1 MRHKVLL
8 VEPHPLLRDGL
19 RALINAAPDFEV
31 VAEAQDAVGA
41 IGHASAL
48 RPDIVV
54 SEIALAQRGGLD
66 GLEALADIR
75 RRCPDTLVVVLTSAA
90 SHGHLREALSLGV
103 RAFVVKETSFDQVLT
118 AMRSAVRGCTY
129 LSPEVSGHVVQQYL
143 NPGRV
148 GEGTGQLD
156 QLTRRERSIMRLIA
170 EGRTNRDAAEVLHLS
185 PKTIEKHRA
194 SVMRKLGLRS
204 VAELAMLAVEARL
217 IEPPSA
223 VRRVAEGAALK
234 AVW

>member
-31 VAEAQDAVGA
+31 VAEAHDAVGA
-41 IGHASAL
+41 IACASAAP
-48 RPDIVV
+48 PDVVV
-54 SEIALAQRGGLD
+54 SEIALSQRGGLG

-75 RRCPDTLVVVLTSAA
+75 RRCPDAAIIVLTSGAT
-90 SHGHLREALSLGV
+90 HGHLREALSLGV

-118 AMRSAVRGCTY
+118 AMRSATRGCTY
-129 LSPEVSGHVVQQYL
+129 LSPEISGHVVQQYL
-143 NPGRV
+143 NPGRP
-148 GEGTGQLD
+148 GEGGSQLD
-156 QLTRRERSIMRLIA
+156 ALTRRERSIMRLIA
-170 EGRTNRDAAEVLHLS
+170 EGRTNRDAAQVLHLS

-194 SVMRKLGLRS
+194 NVMRKLGLRS
-204 VAELAMLAVEARL
+204 VTELAMLAVEARL

-223 VRRVAEGAALK
+223 VRRFAELSAPK
-234 AVW
+234 ASW

>member
-19 RALINAAPDFEV
+19 RSLINGAPDFEV

-41 IGHASAL
+41 IGCASTA
-48 RPDIVV
+48 RPDLVV
-54 SEIALAQRGGLD
+54 SEIALAQRGGLG

-75 RRCPDTLVVVLTSAA
+75 RRCPEAPIVVLTSAA
-90 SHGHLREALSLGV
+90 SHGQLREALSLGV
-103 RAFVVKETSFDQVLT
+103 RAFVVKETSFEQLLT
-118 AMRSAVRGCTY
+118 AMRSAARGCTY

-143 NPGRV
+143 NPGSI
-148 GEGTGQLD
+148 GEGMSQLD

-170 EGRTNRDAAEVLHLS
+170 EGRTNRDAALVLHLS

-194 SVMRKLGLRS
+194 NVMRKLGLRS

-217 IEPPSA
+217 IEPTSA
-223 VRRVAEGAALK
+223 VRRVVERSAPKPA
-234 AVW
+234 W